1 MGWNIVAAAPGEG
14 RIEAIAVTRWFGLKD
29 DVVIRVVAE
38 GSGARVDIRSKA
50 RIGRS
55 DRGMNAWR
63 VREFLRRLNR

>member
-1 MGWNIVAAAPGEG
+1 MGLTIVAAAPGEG
-14 RIEAIAVTRWFGLKD
+14 RIEAIAETRWFGLKD
-29 DVVIRVVAE
+29 DVVIRVMAE

-50 RIGRS
+50 RLGRS